1 MSNLTDF
8 FSAGGAGGGIGQ
20 TITVGDMTYTN
31 ARPISDIKMYY
42 IYQTVNLGYNN
53 YNFHRFNSSEPG
65 WYYASGGGGLSDW
78 VTVADI
84 TSSTNGGAIY
94 GAHCYFDNS
103 AQDHTNRVVEMRI
116 TIDGSSTSWATASRT
131 CYNLSMAYL
140 GPLGNCY
147 VNWQSSNTSYGAP
160 GTIDGFSAVFGG
172 GAPGTRPFIYD
183 ATTGSYEMDA
193 DASANGTGWW
203 YKEPSSLWG
212 TRAQPF
218 IYFSST
224 CKVEMKVNR
233 DNAAD
238 NYYAGIKLF

>member
-31 ARPISDIKMYY
+31 ARPISDIKIYY
-42 IYQTVNLGYNN
+42 IYQNTNLSYNN
-53 YNFHRFNSSEPG
+53 YNFRSFDSNEPG
-65 WYYASGGGGLSDW
+65 WYHANGGGGASDW

-94 GAHCYFDNS
+94 GAQCYFDNS

-116 TIDGSSTSWATASRT
+116 TIDGSSTSWTTASRN

-147 VNWQSSNTSYGAP
+147 INFQSSSNSYGAP
-160 GTIDGFSAVFGG
+160 GTIDGFSAMFAGS
-172 GAPGTRPFIYD
+172 APSTRAFTYD
-183 ATTGSYEMDA
+183 VTTGSYENDA
-193 DASANGTGWW
+193 DANQGAAWW

-212 TRAQPF
+212 IRAQPF
-218 IYFSST
+218 VYFSST

-233 DNAAD
+233 DNSED
-238 NYYAGIKLF
+238 KFYTGIKLF